1 MPALGGKIDR
11 YVGRSVL
18 GAYVGALVFM
28 IFLSILMDML
38 LNMSKYLQV
47 AVEYDTPFLSLVGYL
62 AQYYMVLMPFLFVTI
77 APFIT
82 VISCMFAVSRLMSMN
97 EIAPMIFTG
106 RSMYRVLRPVL
117 FIAALSAVLMGA
129 CWELVIPRLAEI
141 KANRESVLGSQE
153 EAKDVLLK
161 SPLNDKQ
168 HLRCESYHHDELRM
182 VDVTLYD
189 EGTGLGD
196 VQVIQ
201 AEAAQWDPVLGDW
214 KLVGGTLHRGED
226 AEPRP
231 VLGVKGFTPD
241 LIFRSGKETKQSDE
255 LSYTDLIEL
264 QKLRPNSRGYV
275 LAFHHH
281 VTFPLANLVLLLL
294 ALPFALHFER
304 GSKIERVVYA
314 ILICGGYFTVDLICQ
329 SLGQR
334 GDLQP
339 VVASWIPTI
348 LFGSLGVVFF
358 SGIRT

>member
-1 MPALGGKIDR
+1 MGGKIDR
-11 YVGRSVL
+11 YVGQGVL
-18 GAYVGALVFM
+18 GAYLGALVFM
-28 IFLSILMDML
+28 IFLSILIDML
-38 LNMSKYLQV
+38 LNMGKYLQV
-47 AVEYDTPFLSLVGYL
+47 AAEYNTPFMSLVGFL
-62 AQYYMVLMPFLFVTI
+62 AQYYTVLMPFLFVTI

-82 VISCMFAVSRLMSMN
+82 VIACMFAVSRLMSTN

-106 RSMYRVLRPVL
+106 RSLYRVLRPVL
-117 FIAALSAVLMGA
+117 FIALLSAALMGA
-129 CWELVIPRLAEI
+129 CWELVIPRLAEV
-141 KANRESVLGSQE
+141 KASRESVLGSQVV
-153 EAKDVLLK
+153 AKDVLLT

-182 VDVTLYD
+182 VGVTLYD

-196 VQVIQ
+196 AQII
-201 AEAAQWDPVLGDW
+201 EAKAARWLPDEDDW
-214 KLVGGTLHRGED
+214 RLEEGIIHRGED
-226 AEPRP
+226 TEPRRMLM
-231 VLGVKGFTPD
+231 VEGFSPD
-241 LIFRSGKETKQSDE
+241 LIFRSGKETKESAE
-255 LSYTDLIEL
+255 LSYTDLLEL
-264 QKLRPNSRGYV
+264 QALRPNSRGYV

-281 VTFPLANLVLLLL
+281 LTFPLANLVLLLL

-314 ILICGGYFTVDLICQ
+314 ILICGGYLTVDLICQ